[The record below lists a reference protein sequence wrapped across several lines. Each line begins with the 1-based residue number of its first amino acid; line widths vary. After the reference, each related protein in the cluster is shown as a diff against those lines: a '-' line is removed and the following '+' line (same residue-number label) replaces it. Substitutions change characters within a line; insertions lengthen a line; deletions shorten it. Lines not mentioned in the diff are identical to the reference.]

1 MAHEIRITSHGKIK
15 NWVSFALDHFQ
26 VRILTCTCYACA
38 YREGIAQKYEDRPL
52 ILHTLPTRKGKE
64 PATEEQ
70 VEEAGAVTDLGP
82 AVVPA
87 GKDGK
92 QGRLHT
98 SMSTIPRLVSVVEII
113 KREYLKTLDPALAEA
128 GTLSGLHQYNE
139 LGDLEDEGFVEK
151 SGNEEKDRLESL
163 ARALQGRNQCVSCRF

>member
-1 MAHEIRITSHGKIK
+1 M
-15 NWVSFALDHFQ
+15 
-26 VRILTCTCYACA
+26 
-38 YREGIAQKYEDRPL
+38 

-70 VEEAGAVTDLGP
+70 VEEPGAVTDLGP

-113 KREYLKTLDPALAEA
+113 KREYVKKLDPALAEKGCLA
-128 GTLSGLHQYNE
+128 GLHQYNE
-139 LGDLEDEGFVEK
+139 VGALEDLSDEQDKEQT
-151 SGNEEKDRLESL
+151 EEDRR
-163 ARALQGRNQCVSCRF
+163 AAIIHALQSKNQCVYVLLASLV